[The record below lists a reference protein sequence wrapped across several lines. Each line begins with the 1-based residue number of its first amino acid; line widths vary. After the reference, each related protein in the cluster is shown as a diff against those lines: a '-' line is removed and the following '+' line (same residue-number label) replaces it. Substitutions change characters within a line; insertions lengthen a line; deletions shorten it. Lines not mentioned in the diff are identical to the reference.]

1 MTYTELLTAITLYSK
16 RTDLA
21 AMLPT
26 FIELAETRLNRFL
39 RVREME
45 GSVGGTISPVN
56 ELALPADFG
65 SMKAIWAVGYERSRL
80 QPQTLETVIG
90 TGRISGVPMLYAVTS
105 SALRL
110 DGTGD
115 VLGVYFKRLP
125 ALATNGSNWLSTA
138 HPDAYLFT
146 ALSELHAYVQDATQT
161 AFYDAKAREVMDAI
175 QKNDMRD
182 RFSGQLTAK
191 AS

>member
-1 MTYTELLTAITLYSK
+1 MTYTELLTNITLYSK

-26 FIELAETRLNRFL
+26 FIELAETRLNSFL

-65 SMKAIWAVGYERSRL
+65 SMKAICAVGYERSRL

-90 TGRISGVPMLYAVTS
+90 TGRISGAPMLYAFTS
-105 SALRL
+105 STLRF

-138 HPDAYLFT
+138 HHDTYLFT